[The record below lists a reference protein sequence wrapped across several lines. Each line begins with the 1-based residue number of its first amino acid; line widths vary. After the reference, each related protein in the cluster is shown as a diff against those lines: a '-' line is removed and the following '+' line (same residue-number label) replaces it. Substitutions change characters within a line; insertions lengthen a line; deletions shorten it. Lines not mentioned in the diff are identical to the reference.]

1 MDATELRHA
10 YAVLGLSPPVSE
22 PRLKQRYKVLVR
34 RWHPD
39 RFQND
44 PAGQAEAAVRLRN
57 INIAYE
63 AVLASLGLEEPPQ
76 NADPPIAPP
85 PVAPPTV
92 KRPFSTG
99 GRGFSLSPEQIDG
112 IVDSINRNNRMF
124 PPESALERRVS
135 LAVVFGYFVAAVILQ
150 STGGP
155 GLLIFSRLILY
166 FVLPLYLIWVHE
178 DPYAPSSIILRVL
191 GWLLMAAPAM
201 VLLVWWIRS

>member
-63 AVLASLGLEEPPQ
+63 AVLASLASKSRHKTRTRRSRRHPSRHRLLSGHFP
-76 NADPPIAPP
+76 
-85 PVAPPTV
+85 
-92 KRPFSTG
+92 
-99 GRGFSLSPEQIDG
+99 RG
-112 IVDSINRNNRMF
+112 
-124 PPESALERRVS
+124 
-135 LAVVFGYFVAAVILQ
+135 AAG
-150 STGGP
+150 SHYHP
-155 GLLIFSRLILY
+155 SRSM
-166 FVLPLYLIWVHE
+166 
-178 DPYAPSSIILRVL
+178 ASSI
-191 GWLLMAAPAM
+191 P
-201 VLLVWWIRS
+201 